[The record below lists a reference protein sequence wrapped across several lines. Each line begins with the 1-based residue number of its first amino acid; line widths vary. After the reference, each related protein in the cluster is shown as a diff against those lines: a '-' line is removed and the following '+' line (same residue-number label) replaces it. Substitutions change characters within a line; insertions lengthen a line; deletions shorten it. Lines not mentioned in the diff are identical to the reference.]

1 MLEIVGLLVRTYI
14 MPSGSTMADE
24 HISEVVDKI
33 LQLMLCIVSGLH
45 SYNDM
50 SNISGC
56 SLQWAPVF
64 DLQKSRYWLQ
74 GSGLLELLFYF
85 HFSGSFYLFIF
96 IDRIEA
102 FCLQLVGF
110 YSTTATTGYFYT
122 K

>member
-14 MPSGSTMADE
+14 MPSGITMADE

-33 LQLMLCIVSGLH
+33 LQLMLCILSGLH

-50 SNISGC
+50 STISGC

-74 GSGLLELLFYF
+74 GFGLLELLFYF
-85 HFSGSFYLFIF
+85 HFSGC
-96 IDRIEA
+96 
-102 FCLQLVGF
+102 FCLFFIIIFLL
-110 YSTTATTGYFYT
+110 T
-122 K
+122 